1 MSTITVRCPSSV
13 SRRAESL
20 KTAQQSRAHS
30 ASQVA
35 VGGIDSSRSAG
46 AYHQLG
52 EPDALT
58 ALTEEPRASEVGAV
72 KLPVP
77 NGRHAPAGCSVNLA
91 SVMPIQTGELPSLPG
106 LVRVEVG
113 GHAKVAVFSQGSLRE
128 VDSSFDELMRL
139 PAAEMY
145 SALETANRE
154 IDPAACSLLAPV
166 ESQEVWAAGVTY
178 LQSRAARIEESSS
191 SDAYA
196 RVYAAQRPELF
207 FKSAGWRVVGHGG
220 EIGARPDSTWTVPEP
235 ELAVLSNS
243 RGEIVAFACAN
254 DMSSRSIEGEN
265 PLYLPQAK
273 VYDRSCSIGPAAVLS
288 TVADPSHAEIHM
300 TITRNAKQVFAG
312 TANVSQMV
320 REPAELSAVLHSA
333 YPLPEGAWLLTG
345 TSLVPPPSYT
355 AAAGD
360 VIVIE
365 IRTVGRL
372 LNRVVLVPHSG
383 AGAPPR
389 RG

>member
-1 MSTITVRCPSSV
+1 M
-13 SRRAESL
+13 
-20 KTAQQSRAHS
+20 
-30 ASQVA
+30 
-35 VGGIDSSRSAG
+35 
-46 AYHQLG
+46 
-52 EPDALT
+52 
-58 ALTEEPRASEVGAV
+58 GAV
-72 KLPVP
+72 RVPVV
-77 NGRHAPAGCSVNLA
+77 RLIWAP
-91 SVMPIQTGELPSLPG
+91 VMPIQTGELPSLPG
-106 LVRVEVG
+106 LVRVELG
-113 GHAKVAVFSQGSLRE
+113 GHAKVAVFSRGRLRQL
-128 VDSSFDELMRL
+128 DKTLDELMRL
-139 PAAEMY
+139 PAAEM
-145 SALETANRE
+145 SSVLERATAE
-154 IDPAACSLLAPV
+154 IDPAECSLLAPV
-166 ESQEVWAAGVTY
+166 ESQEVWASGVTY
-178 LQSRAARIEESSS
+178 LQSRAARMEESSS

-243 RGEIVAFACAN
+243 RGEIVAYACAN

-273 VYDRSCSIGPAAVLS
+273 VYDRSCSIGPAAVLATDS
-288 TVADPSHAEIHM
+288 DPSHAEIRM
-300 TITRNAKQVFAG
+300 TITRSGKEVFTG

-345 TSLVPPPSYT
+345 TSLVPPPPYT

-365 IRTVGRL
+365 IENLGRL
-372 LNRVVLVPHSG
+372 LNRVVVVPHSG

-389 RG
+389 GA